1 MFGGRS
7 LQLARVFGI
16 RIGVNPSWFFILF
29 LLIWSL
35 SASYKD
41 VTGSDSTA
49 FALAVASALLF
60 FGSILLH
67 ELGHAFVAVRNGIEI
82 EGIELW
88 LFGGM
93 ARMRREA
100 PTAGAEFKVAVAGPI
115 VTLLVVVACTALGIA
130 IGGADEFKDAVRF
143 SGSADISPGVLLL
156 GWLAEVNAFLFVL
169 NILPGFP
176 LDGGRM
182 VRAIAWWRT
191 GDRLRATRIAARL
204 GVALAY
210 LLGALGVFLFLQ
222 GYLIEGVWDI
232 FIAFFIYQAARV
244 EEAQT
249 GLSTR
254 LKSVSVAD
262 VMDDEPVSIPAS
274 LPLDRAYDDYFLR
287 YGWQWFPVVDEN
299 GRYVGVLDRDRVDQV
314 PHDTRQG
321 WQVREAVIGSR
332 DDDLQVPVDES
343 LDALLG
349 SEGLQRL
356 GALMAVDRDGVLRG
370 VVTLDRVRAA
380 LRASIPAA

>member
-1 MFGGRS
+1 VFGGRS

-35 SASYKD
+35 SGSYKD
-41 VTGSDSTA
+41 VTSTDSAA

-67 ELGHAFVAVRNGIEI
+67 ELGHALTAIRNGIQI
-82 EGIELW
+82 EGVDLW

-93 ARMRREA
+93 ARMRRDA
-100 PTAGAEFKVAVAGPI
+100 TTAGVEFKVAVAGPL
-115 VTLLVVVACTALGIA
+115 VTLGVVIVCTAAGIA
-130 IGGADEFKDAVRF
+130 LGGSSEFKDAIRF
-143 SGSADISPGVLLL
+143 ETTPDISPAVVLLA
-156 GWLAEVNAFLFVL
+156 WLAEVNTILLVL
-169 NILPGFP
+169 NLLPGFP
-176 LDGGRM
+176 LDGGRI

-210 LLGALGVFLFLQ
+210 LLGALGVFLFLR
-222 GYLIEGVWDI
+222 GYVIEGIWDI
-232 FIAFFIYQAARV
+232 FIAFFIFQAARV

-254 LKSVSVAD
+254 LQSVRVAD

-274 LPLDRAYDDYFLR
+274 MELDRAYEDYFLR
-287 YGWQWFPVVDEN
+287 YGWQWFPVVDEH
-299 GRYVGVLDRDRVDQV
+299 GRYVGLLDRDRVDQV
-314 PHDTRQG
+314 PEGTRHG
-321 WQVREAVIGSR
+321 WHVREAVIGSS
-332 DDDLQVPVDES
+332 DDDLRVPVDES

-370 VVTLDRVRAA
+370 IVTLDRVRQA

>member
-1 MFGGRS
+1 VFGGRS
-7 LQLARVFGI
+7 LQLVRVFGI

-41 VTGSDSTA
+41 VTSTDSTA

-67 ELGHAFVAVRNGIEI
+67 ELGHAFASIRNGIEI
-82 EGIELW
+82 EGVDLW

-100 PTAGAEFKVAVAGPI
+100 PTAGVEFKVAVAGPL
-115 VTLLVVVACTALGIA
+115 VTLGVVIACTALGVA
-130 IGGADEFKDAVRF
+130 IGGSGDFKDAIRF
-143 SGSADISPGVLLL
+143 NGNPDISAGVLLL
-156 GWLAEVNAFLFVL
+156 GWLAEVNAFLLVL
-169 NILPGFP
+169 NLLPGFP
-176 LDGGRM
+176 LDGGRI

-191 GDRLRATRIAARL
+191 GDRMRATRVAARL
-204 GVALAY
+204 GVVLAY
-210 LLGALGVFLFLQ
+210 LMGAVGIIFFLR
-222 GYLIEGVWDI
+222 GYVISGVWTI
-232 FIAFFIYQAARV
+232 FIALFIYQAARV

-254 LKSVSVAD
+254 LQAVSVAD

-274 LPLDRAYDDYFLR
+274 LSLDRAYDDYFLR

-299 GRYVGVLDRDRVDQV
+299 GRYMGVLDRDRVDQV
-314 PHDTRQG
+314 PEGTRHG
-321 WQVREAVIGSR
+321 WHVREAVIGSR